1 MVTRAA
7 FTLIELIFAIVI
19 IAIVFLALPTIS
31 SSNNDSVE
39 SSMLQEAIFPLSARL
54 SQILSYQ
61 WDHNSENNNT
71 IGEYAK
77 VVDGIDAAG
86 TPYAR
91 LPVPGSIYRQG
102 HIQQVDTEFHR
113 SFHTNDPT
121 IARNVSGLGVDG
133 ANDIDDFDTGG
144 STVALYSRSGDIE
157 GYKKNYL
164 VTISVNYHND
174 ALAGFTF
181 TATPS
186 AVTTNMKMITISLD
200 VPLADGTTDTGAVV
214 LRSYAANIGEVPPF
228 SRRY

>member
-77 VVDGIDAAG
+77 VVDGIDATG

-91 LPVPGSIYRQG
+91 LPGSIYRQG
-102 HIQQVDTEFHR
+102 HIQQVGTEFHR
-113 SFHTNDPT
+113 SFHANVPN
-121 IARNVSGLGVDG
+121 IARNVSGLGIDG
-133 ANDIDDFDTGG
+133 ANDIDDFDTGN
-144 STVALYSRSGDIE
+144 TAVALYSRSGDIE

-164 VTISVNYHND
+164 VTVGVTYCND

-186 AVTTNMKMITISLD
+186 AVTTNMKMVTISLD